1 MKMNRNLKALVEAA
15 EGKNMRG
22 QELDHVDFTGAS
34 LKYADFERAVFWN
47 AKFYKADFTNTDFR
61 DADFQS
67 ADLSRAKNLDKSI
80 LPYGYRL
87 VEE

>member
-1 MKMNRNLKALVEAA
+1 MRKLIARLEEQTNKSMK
-15 EGKNMRG
+15 G
-22 QELDHVDFTGAS
+22 QDLEHVDFTGAS

-67 ADLSRAKNLDKSI
+67 ADLSRAKNLDKAI
-80 LPYGYRL
+80 LPHGYKL